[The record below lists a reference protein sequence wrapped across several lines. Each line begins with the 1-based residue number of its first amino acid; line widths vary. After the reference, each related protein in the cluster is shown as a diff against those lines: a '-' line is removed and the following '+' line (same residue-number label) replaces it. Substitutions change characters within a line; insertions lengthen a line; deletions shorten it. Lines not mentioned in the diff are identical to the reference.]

1 MKKRKLGFL
10 KVLFIAI
17 PTALAILAAVFALD
31 YFTGYE
37 IYRQVKYGEGE
48 ENVMDV
54 YIPKAAYGRDTNGCV
69 LFIHGG
75 SWSGGDLAEE
85 SARCR
90 LLASRG
96 YITATMNYTLWSET
110 LEDYTVFTVLDEID
124 AALIR
129 LKDFSAERGINIDK
143 AATSG
148 YSAGAH
154 LSMLYSYSRWE
165 SAPMEISFAASMAGP
180 ADISKEVW
188 GEEMSSVIAELLCGV
203 NLTPDMLNTGAAE
216 EIFASISP
224 TAYIDES
231 TPPTLFMQGG
241 EDTVVPPQNAE
252 VLRAKLTENGVVHE
266 YVYLENS
273 DHSLIQNPIK
283 HLKFYGL
290 MLRYCDKYFG

>member
-1 MKKRKLGFL
+1 MGKGR
-10 KVLFIAI
+10 
-17 PTALAILAAVFALD
+17 AVFKTFLISIPVVLILLTGVIAAC

-124 AALIR
+124 AALLK

-143 AATSG
+143 AATCG

-188 GEEMSSVIAELLCGV
+188 GEETAARIATVLSGESVSEEEV
-203 NLTPDMLNTGAAE
+203 LTGDADGILSLVCP
-216 EIFASISP
+216 IS
-224 TAYIDES
+224 YIDES
-231 TPPTLFMQGG
+231 TPPTLIMQGG
-241 EDTVVPPQNAE
+241 ADDIVPPANATSL
-252 VLRAKLTENGVVHE
+252 VSALSAYGVEHE

-283 HLKFYGL
+283 HLGFYRL
-290 MLRYCDKYFG
+290 MLGYSEKFFGY